1 MTQQEFFELFAAIS
15 APVGL
20 AKKWR
25 LILDFKDADGQD
37 KNTDV
42 MVVSP
47 YRTTDESVVEHIK
60 QDIANQGG
68 KLSALAEVMD
78 DGATRLLYLAPG
90 YLEECLTEKG
100 LPFPSDIKA
109 HMKKLGNLPVNYE
122 ELVKEW
128 QTTPPPN
135 VNKC

>member
-20 AKKWR
+20 TKKWR

-42 MVVSP
+42 TVISP
-47 YRTTDESVVEHIK
+47 YRTTDESVVERIK
-60 QDIANQGG
+60 QDIAKQGG

-78 DGATRLLYLAPG
+78 NGSIRSLYLAPG
-90 YLEECLTEKG
+90 YLEEYLTEKG
-100 LPFPSDIKA
+100 LPFPLDMKA
-109 HMKKLGNLPVNYE
+109 NFDKAGLHPVNYD
-122 ELVKEW
+122 ELVKGW
-128 QTTPPPN
+128 KTTTPPQ
-135 VNKC
+135 KC

>member
-1 MTQQEFFELFAAIS
+1 MTQQQFFELFAAIS

-60 QDIANQGG
+60 HDIANQGG

-100 LPFPSDIKA
+100 LPIPLNVKA
-109 HMKKLGNLPVNYE
+109 NFDKAGLHPVNYD
-122 ELVKEW
+122 ELVKGW
-128 QTTPPPN
+128 QTTPPE
-135 VNKC
+135 KC

>member
-1 MTQQEFFELFAAIS
+1 MAQQEFFELFAAIS

-42 MVVSP
+42 MVISP
-47 YRTTDESVVEHIK
+47 YRTTDATIVAHIK
-60 QDIANQGG
+60 HDIAKQGG
-68 KLSALAEVMD
+68 KLSALAEVID
-78 DGATRLLYLAPG
+78 NGSIRSLYLAPG

-100 LPFPSDIKA
+100 LPIPSDLKA
-109 HMKKLGNLPVNYE
+109 NFDKAGLHPVNYD
-122 ELVKEW
+122 ELVKGW
-128 QTTPPPN
+128 
-135 VNKC
+135 

>member
-20 AKKWR
+20 AKKLR

-42 MVVSP
+42 TVISS
-47 YRTTDESVVEHIK
+47 YRTTDESVVERIK
-60 QDIANQGG
+60 QDIAKQGG

-78 DGATRLLYLAPG
+78 NGSTRSLYLAPG

-100 LPFPSDIKA
+100 LPIPLDMKA
-109 HMKKLGNLPVNYE
+109 NLDKSGVRPVNYE
-122 ELVKEW
+122 ELVKGW
-128 QTTPPPN
+128 QTTN
-135 VNKC
+135 SSQKC